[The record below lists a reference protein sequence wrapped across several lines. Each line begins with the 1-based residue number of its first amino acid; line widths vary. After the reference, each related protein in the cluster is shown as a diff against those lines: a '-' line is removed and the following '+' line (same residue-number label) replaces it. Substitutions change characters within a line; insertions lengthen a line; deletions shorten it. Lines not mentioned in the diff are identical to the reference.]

1 MRVYLRNPEAI
12 MTKTYDIQVH
22 MEVVDANGQHVG
34 VVDHLEGVD
43 RIKLTKG
50 DARAGGRHHYIFH
63 DWVDR
68 VEEKKVHL
76 NRPVEEVMAEWE
88 AAE

>member
-1 MRVYLRNPEAI
+1 
-12 MTKTYDIQVH
+12 MTKTYDVQVH
-22 MEVVDANGQHVG
+22 MEAVDANGQHVG

-43 RIKLTKG
+43 KIKLTKG
-50 DARAGGRHHYIFH
+50 DPSAGSRHHHIFH

-68 VEEKKVHL
+68 VEGKKVPL
-76 NRPVEEVMAEWE
+76 IKPVEDVMAEWE